1 MELFTIGFPT
11 ALSLDNLAYCFL
23 GVFLGTFIGVL
34 PGVGSLAAVALLLPV
49 TFYLDPTTALVMLA
63 GVYYGA
69 EYGGSTAS
77 ILLNLPGTPSSAV
90 TCLDGHPMTKQGR
103 AGVALFVTTSAS
115 FVGGSF
121 GILLLIFFAPTIVS
135 FALAF
140 GPAEYFAAMLFG
152 LIGAATIAQG
162 TPLKGLAMVAAGVLI
177 GTVGTEAQTGVQR
190 YTFGFLQL
198 YEGVGL
204 VVLAMGLFGVSEIIA
219 SIQGQKAS
227 RMEHRISL
235 RSMIPTRE
243 DVRRSTLPALRG
255 TGVGSALGALPG
267 AGPSIAAFLSYALE
281 KRVAKDPTR
290 FGKGA
295 IEGIASP
302 EAANNAAVQTAFI
315 PTLSLGIPGS
325 ATMAIMLGAL
335 MIHGITPGPQLMVE
349 HPELFWGLIASFWIG
364 NLLLLVL
371 NIPLIG
377 LWVGLLTIPYRF
389 LYPGIVVLICVG
401 VYSLR
406 TSVFDIWMVLGFGLL
421 GYGMRLLRFEPAPLL
436 IGFIL
441 GPMIEDNF
449 RRAML
454 LARGDPLRLF
464 ERPIAGTLLVMVIGL
479 LAWMIFSAI
488 RARFRRVSAVAHPAA
503 GPGSDTV
510 GR

>member
-1 MELFTIGFPT
+1 MELFTIGFVT
-11 ALSLDNLAYCFL
+11 ALSAQNLLYCFL

-49 TFYLDPTTALVMLA
+49 TFYLEPTTALVMLA

-90 TCLDGHPMTKQGR
+90 TCIDGYQLTRQGR
-103 AGVALFVTTSAS
+103 AGVALFVTTVAS
-115 FVGGSF
+115 FLGGSV
-121 GILLLIFFAPTIVS
+121 GILLLIFFAPAIVT

-152 LIGAATIAQG
+152 LIGAATISQG
-162 TPLKGLAMVAAGVLI
+162 SPLKGLAMVAFGVLVGSI
-177 GTVGTEAQTGVQR
+177 GTDSHSGVQR
-190 YTFGFLQL
+190 FTLGYLQL
-198 YEGVGL
+198 FEGVSL

-219 SIQGQKAS
+219 SIRGQQAGRFAQKI
-227 RMEHRISL
+227 RL
-235 RSMIPTRE
+235 REMLPGRA
-243 DVRRSTLPALRG
+243 DLRRSAFPAVRG
-255 TGVGSALGALPG
+255 TAVGSLLGALPG

-281 KRVAKDPTR
+281 KRVSREPER

-295 IEGIASP
+295 LEGVASP

-335 MIHGITPGPQLMVE
+335 MIHGITPGPQLMTE
-349 HPELFWGLIASFWIG
+349 HPQLFWGLVASFWIG

-377 LWVGLLTIPYRF
+377 IWVRLLTIPYRL
-389 LYPGIVVLICVG
+389 LYPGIIVLICMG

-406 TSVFDIWMVLGFGLL
+406 SNPFDIWMVLLFGLI

-436 IGFIL
+436 IGFVL

-449 RRAML
+449 RRAMI
-454 LARGDPLRLF
+454 LARGDFLRLF
-464 ERPIAGTLLVMVIGL
+464 ERPIAGTLLALVIL
-479 LAWMIFSAI
+479 LLLWML
-488 RARFRRVSAVAHPAA
+488 VSAVRAKRLAPAA
-503 GPGSDTV
+503 PVLPGDSTSA
-510 GR
+510 R